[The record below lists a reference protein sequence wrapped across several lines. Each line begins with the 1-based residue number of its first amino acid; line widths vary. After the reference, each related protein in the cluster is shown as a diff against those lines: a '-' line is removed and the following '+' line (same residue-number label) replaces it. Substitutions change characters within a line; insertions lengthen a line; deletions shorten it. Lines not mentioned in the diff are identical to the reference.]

1 MKHCK
6 QDFKPFD
13 IWYLYDNKGFYDRL
27 LKLGK
32 CQVCKK
38 PIAELRETRKEDDVI
53 FTQFEVGSEAERLA
67 EINRNSVNYSRI
79 SVDIFLNPAPSR
91 KIMHFVRF
99 FYASPFK
106 KNAFLLYFL
115 YA

>member
-32 CQVCKK
+32 CPVCKK

-67 EINRNSVNYSRI
+67 EINRNSVNYWI
-79 SVDIFLNPAPSR
+79 
-91 KIMHFVRF
+91 
-99 FYASPFK
+99 
-106 KNAFLLYFL
+106 
-115 YA
+115 